1 MAHSIFVKTKEIIHI
16 SLCLLTN
23 PLQKT
28 KLAIILSHISNKK
41 TTRGG
46 RKIKI
51 SKDGRRNIVEYLE
64 TMPSK
69 IAEQFLKDIGLPA
82 QMHKI
87 IVLRF
92 LKRNKIKDIQI
103 KLNLTQDIISDRTT
117 QALNIILNYIKLK
130 DIDITR

>member
-1 MAHSIFVKTKEIIHI
+1 MAHSIFVKTKEMIHI
-16 SLCLLTN
+16 FLYLLAN

-41 TTRGG
+41 TTMIG
-46 RKIKI
+46 RRIKI
-51 SKDGRRNIVEYLE
+51 SKDDRRNIVKYLE

-92 LKRNKIKDIQI
+92 LKRNKIKDVQT